1 MNAAVLVIGFNRPE
15 HLIRVLERVREADPP
30 RVYVA
35 IDGPRNEAERAIVEA
50 CRDVARAIRW
60 APTELRLRESNLGCQ
75 EGVIDAVSWLLTK
88 EPEGIVVEDDSVPDL
103 SFFRFCDDLLTR
115 YRDDRHVL
123 AISGE
128 SRVPEHISSS
138 DSSYR
143 FTYMGPAGAWA
154 TWHDRWTAFAHNRR
168 DVNPHKMYRGLAK
181 TRHDAFLR
189 RVHWI
194 ALSFANRTRVMD
206 SWAYPFMIFGITNQ
220 QLTATPNVNLVAD
233 HGIGNSARHMQGAD
247 PLHQDAGSLEFPL
260 RHPPHVDVDGWAEQ
274 WSENNEIGFGAQ
286 RLLQHGSNFVRRL
299 AKR

>member
-30 RVYVA
+30 RVYIA
-35 IDGPRNEAERAIVEA
+35 IDGPRSEAERAIVDA

-60 APTELRLRESNLGCQ
+60 APTELRLRDSNLGCQ

-103 SFFRFCDDLLTR
+103 SFFRFCDDLLNR

-128 SRVPEHISSS
+128 SRVPAHIAPS
-138 DSSYR
+138 DASYR

-154 TWHDRWTAFAHNRR
+154 TWRDRWTAFASSRL
-168 DVNPHKMYRGLAK
+168 DVTARHTYRGLAA
-181 TRHDAFLR
+181 TRHAPFLR
-189 RVHWI
+189 RAHWI

-206 SWAYPFMIFGITNQ
+206 SWAYPFMIFGITRH

-233 HGIGNSARHMQGAD
+233 QGIGIDARHMQGAD
-247 PLHQDAGSLEFPL
+247 PLQQDAGSLTFPL
-260 RHPPHVDVDGWAEQ
+260 RPPPLIEVDERAEQ
-274 WSENNEIGFGAQ
+274 WSENHEIGFGAQ

-299 AKR
+299 MKR

>member
-35 IDGPRNEAERAIVEA
+35 IDGPRNETEKASVNA
-50 CRDVARAIRW
+50 CRDVAQAIDW
-60 APTELRLRESNLGCQ
+60 APTELRFRDSNLGCQ

-103 SFFRFCDDLLTR
+103 SFFRFCDDLLNR

-123 AISGE
+123 AVSGE
-128 SRVPEHISSS
+128 SRVPENISSS

-154 TWHDRWTAFAHNRR
+154 TWRDRWTEFAYHRR
-168 DVNPHKMYRGLAK
+168 DVNLHRTYRGLAK

-189 RVHWI
+189 RAHWI
-194 ALSFANRTRVMD
+194 ALSIANRTRVMD
-206 SWAYPFMIFGITNQ
+206 SWAYPFMIFGITKH

-233 HGIGNSARHMQGAD
+233 HGIGGDARHMQGAD
-247 PLHQDAGSLEFPL
+247 PLQQDAGSLTFPL
-260 RHPPHVDVDGWAEQ
+260 QHPPRVEVDERAEQ
-274 WSENNEIGFGAQ
+274 WSEIHEIGFGAQ
-286 RLLQHGSNFVRRL
+286 RLLKHGSNFVRRL
-299 AKR
+299 VKR

>member
-30 RVYVA
+30 RVYIA
-35 IDGPRNEAERAIVEA
+35 IDGPRNETERASVDA
-50 CRDVARAIRW
+50 CRDVARAIHW
-60 APTELRLRESNLGCQ
+60 APTELRFQESNLGCQ

-88 EPEGIVVEDDSVPDL
+88 EPEGIVVEDDSVPDF
-103 SFFRFCDDLLTR
+103 SFFRFCDDLLNR

-128 SRVPEHISSS
+128 SRVPNHVVPS
-138 DSSYR
+138 DTSYR

-154 TWHDRWTAFAHNRR
+154 TWSDRWTEFAKHRL
-168 DVNPHKMYRGLAK
+168 DANPCRTYRGLAK
-181 TRHDAFLR
+181 TRHNAFLR
-189 RVHWI
+189 RAHWI

-206 SWAYPFMIFGITNQ
+206 SWAYPFMIFGIANH
-220 QLTATPNVNLVAD
+220 QLTATPNVNVVAD
-233 HGIGNSARHMQGAD
+233 HGIGSEARHMQSED
-247 PLHQDAGSLEFPL
+247 PLHQNAQPLAFPL
-260 RHPPHVDVDGWAEQ
+260 RHPPLVELDERAEQ
-274 WSENNEIGFGAQ
+274 WSEDHEIGFGAQ